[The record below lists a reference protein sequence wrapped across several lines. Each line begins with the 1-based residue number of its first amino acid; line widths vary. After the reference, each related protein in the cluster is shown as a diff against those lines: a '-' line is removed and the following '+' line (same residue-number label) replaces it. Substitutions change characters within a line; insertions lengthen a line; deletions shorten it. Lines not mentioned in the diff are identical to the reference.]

1 MIAFWKRL
9 MAFFG
14 GARLDN
20 DLDEEIA
27 AHLAMQEEEFRQRG
41 MNAAEARAAARREFG
56 GVTQTAE
63 IYREKRGLPWVETAA
78 KDVRYALRGLG
89 RNRGFTAA
97 AVLSLALGI
106 GANTAIF
113 SMYHALLLQRLPVKH
128 PEQLVT
134 LYRTGGWGRGY
145 SSYPLYQEI
154 RKRSDL
160 FSAVFGRT
168 SIDKT
173 QFRTGNGDRPE
184 KAQLEVVTS
193 NYFSVLGVTSA
204 LGRLF
209 TDDDD
214 RTPKAHPFA
223 VLSYDFWKRRFGG
236 DTAVLG
242 QTVTVDQDRLTVIGV
257 AARGFRGV
265 DVDHHPDLWE
275 PASMEDVDFADA
287 NTNWLWILARR
298 LPNVPV
304 NKVQAAVDV
313 LFEQHLTAIY
323 GNHPNAAYRKTAMDQ
338 HIEVREGGVGLSGL
352 RDNFETPLT
361 ILMAAVGLVLLA
373 SCANVANLLL
383 ARGAA
388 RQKEIAVRLSLG
400 ATRLRLMRQALIES
414 LLLALAGST
423 IGILLAWWGE
433 RGVVR
438 FLPASS
444 GDPFDAAPN
453 LTVLAFAIAI
463 AILAAALFGLAPAW
477 RSSAID
483 PAECIKSG
491 GPSGASHH
499 SAFRQVLVIAQ
510 VAFSVMLVA
519 LAGLFGHS
527 LATLRSVDMGFRNQ
541 NLIAFSLEMPMS
553 WKAPQTTAVREGFLA
568 RMQALPGVSLVS
580 FGAPGPFLGGHS
592 SSAIK
597 VPGSELTAHEPGWVN
612 MQQIAPQYFD
622 ILGAAPLLGREFT
635 PSDTAA
641 APKVAIVN
649 QAFVRTFLPG
659 EAHPLNRVLTFDQT
673 TLVPIV
679 GVVHDIPHQ
688 GLREKIG
695 PTVYVPIAQSPT
707 FFGAVLLRAGA
718 SRESLAPAIRRE
730 VDKLGSDVSASDPKT
745 IRQRIDESI
754 FQDRLVATVGGF
766 FGALALLL
774 AAIGLYGVMAYS
786 AARRAREI
794 GIRIAMGA
802 RRGAV
807 LWMVLRG
814 SLVLV
819 IAGLAIG
826 VPVSLLAARRVA
838 PVLFGIRADDALT
851 FVSTACVLL
860 AVGVAA
866 AFLPARRAAS
876 LEPMRVLRQE

>member
-1 MIAFWKRL
+1 MSAIWKRL
-9 MAFFG
+9 LAFFR
-14 GARLDN
+14 GARLDR

-27 AHLAMQEEEFRQRG
+27 AHLAMQEEEFRQKG
-41 MNAAEARAAARREFG
+41 MTAAEARAAARREFG
-56 GVTQTAE
+56 GVAQTAE
-63 IYREKRGLPWVETAA
+63 IYRERRGLPWLETAA

-89 RNRGFTAA
+89 RNRGFSAA

-113 SMYHALLLQRLPVKH
+113 SMYHALLLQRLPVRH

-134 LYRTGGWGRGY
+134 LYRTGGWGRGF
-145 SSYPLYQEI
+145 SSYPLYREI
-154 RKRSDL
+154 RQRGDL
-160 FSAVFGRT
+160 FSAVLGR
-168 SIDKT
+168 SSVDKLL
-173 QFRTGNGDRPE
+173 FRAGRGDRFE
-184 KAQLEVVTS
+184 KAQVEAVTG
-193 NYFSVLGVTSA
+193 NYFLALGVSPA
-204 LGRLF
+204 FGRLF

-214 RTPKAHPFA
+214 RTPKGHPFA

-236 DTAVLG
+236 DPAVLG
-242 QTVTVDQDRLTVIGV
+242 QAVTVDKDHLTVIGV

-275 PASMEDVDFADA
+275 PASMEDVDFANA
-287 NTNWLWILARR
+287 SSNWLWILARR
-298 LPNVPV
+298 RPGVPV
-304 NKVQAAVDV
+304 SKVQAAIDV
-313 LFEQHLTAIY
+313 LFQQHLAAIY
-323 GNHPNAAYRKTAMDQ
+323 GNQPNAAFRKTAMNQ
-338 HIEVREGGVGLSGL
+338 HIEVREGGAGLSGL
-352 RDNFETPLT
+352 RDGFAVPLT

-400 ATRLRLMRQALIES
+400 ATRMRLMRQALIES
-414 LLLALAGST
+414 LLLALAGSA

-433 RGVVR
+433 QGLLQ

-444 GDPFDAAPN
+444 GDPFDATPN

-463 AILAAALFGLAPAW
+463 AVFAAALFGLAPAW
-477 RSSAID
+477 RSSAIHA
-483 PAECIKSG
+483 AECLKSG
-491 GPSGASHH
+491 GPSGARHH
-499 SAFRQVLVIAQ
+499 SAFRQVLVVAQ

-527 LATLRSVDMGFRNQ
+527 LAALRSVDLGFYNQ
-541 NLIAFSLEMPMS
+541 KLVAFSLEMPMS
-553 WKAPQTTAVREGFLA
+553 WKAGQTTAVREEFLA
-568 RMQALPGVSLVS
+568 RMQSLPGVSLVS
-580 FGAPGPFLGGHS
+580 FGAPGPFLGGWS
-592 SSAIK
+592 QGALR
-597 VPGSELTAHEPGWVN
+597 VPGSEATAHEPAWVSK
-612 MQQIAPQYFD
+612 QEIAPRFFD
-622 ILGAAPLLGREFT
+622 ILGSAPLLGREFT
-635 PSDTAA
+635 PSDTAT
-641 APKVAIVN
+641 APQVAIVN
-649 QAFVRTFLPG
+649 QAFVRAFLPG
-659 EAHPLNRVLTFDQT
+659 DAHPLNRVLTFDNKT
-673 TLVPIV
+673 FVPIV

-688 GLREKIG
+688 GLREKIA

-707 FFGAVLLRAGA
+707 FFGAVLLRAGQ
-718 SRESLAPAIRRE
+718 SGESLLPAIRRE
-730 VDKLGSDVSASDPKT
+730 VEKLGPDVSASDPKT
-745 IRQRIDESI
+745 IRQEIDESI

-766 FGALALLL
+766 FGLLALLL

-802 RRGAV
+802 KRGAV

-814 SLVLV
+814 SLLLV

-826 VPVSLLAARRVA
+826 VPVSLIAARKVA
-838 PVLFGIRADDALT
+838 PVLFGIRADDSIT
-851 FVSTACVLL
+851 FVSTAGVLL
-860 AVGVAA
+860 AVGLAA

>member
-1 MIAFWKRL
+1 MIAVWKRL
-9 MAFFG
+9 LAFFR
-14 GARLDN
+14 GAHLDR

-27 AHLAMQEEEFRQRG
+27 AHLAMQEEEFRRSG
-41 MNAAEARAAARREFG
+41 MTDAEARAAARREFG
-56 GVTQTAE
+56 GVAQTAE
-63 IYREKRGLPWVETAA
+63 VYRERRGLPWLETAA
-78 KDVRYALRGLG
+78 KDLRYALRGLA

-113 SMYHALLLQRLPVKH
+113 SMYHALLLRTLPVRH

-160 FSAVFGRT
+160 FRDVFGRT
-168 SIDKT
+168 T
-173 QFRTGNGDRPE
+173 VERTPFRAATGDRPE
-184 KAQLEVVTS
+184 KAQVEAVTG
-193 NYFSVLGVTSA
+193 NYFSALGVAPA

-209 TDDDD
+209 TADDDGA
-214 RTPKAHPFA
+214 PKAHPFA
-223 VLSYDFWKRRFGG
+223 VLGYDFWKRRFGG
-236 DTAVLG
+236 DPAVLG
-242 QTVTVDQDRLTVIGV
+242 QTVTVDKDQLTVIGV

-275 PASMEDVDFADA
+275 PASMQDVDFADA
-287 NTNWLWILARR
+287 NQNWLWILGRR

-304 NKVQAAVDV
+304 RKAQAAIDV

-323 GNHPNAAYRKTAMDQ
+323 GNHPNAAYRKTALDQ
-338 HIEVREGGVGLSGL
+338 HIQVRDGGVGLSSL
-352 RDNFETPLT
+352 RESFATPLS

-400 ATRLRLMRQALIES
+400 ATRLRLVRQALMES
-414 LLLALAGST
+414 LLLALAGSA
-423 IGILLAWWGE
+423 IGILLASWGQ
-433 RGVVR
+433 RGVLQ

-444 GDPFDAAPN
+444 GEPFDAAPN
-453 LTVLAFAIAI
+453 LTVLAFAIAA

-491 GPSGASHH
+491 GSSGARHH
-499 SAFRQVLVIAQ
+499 SAFRQALVIAQ

-527 LATLRSVDMGFRNQ
+527 LAALHSVDMGFRNQ

-553 WKAPQTTAVREGFLA
+553 WKPPQSAAVREGFLA
-568 RMQALPGVSLVS
+568 RMQSLPGVSLVS
-580 FGAPGPFLGGHS
+580 FGAPGPFLGGWSQS
-592 SSAIK
+592 SVR
-597 VPGSELTAHEPGWVN
+597 VPGSEATAHDPAWVS
-612 MQQIAPQYFD
+612 MQQIAPRFFD

-635 PSDTAA
+635 PADTDES
-641 APKVAIVN
+641 PKVAIVN
-649 QAFVRTFLPG
+649 QTFVRKFLPG
-659 EAHPLNRVLTFDQT
+659 ESHPLNRALTFDQK

-688 GLREKIG
+688 GLREKIV
-695 PTVYVPIAQSPT
+695 PTVYVPITQNPT
-707 FFGAVLLRAGA
+707 FFGAVLVRAGE
-718 SRESLAPAIRRE
+718 SGESLAPAIRRE
-730 VDKLGSDVSASDPKT
+730 VEKLGPDVAASDPKT

-766 FGALALLL
+766 FGALALIL
-774 AAIGLYGVMAYS
+774 AAVGLYGVMAYS

-802 RRGAV
+802 RRSAV

-819 IAGLAIG
+819 LAGLAIG
-826 VPVSLLAARRVA
+826 VPVSLVAARKVA
-838 PVLFGIRADDALT
+838 PVLFGIRTDDSLT
-851 FVSTACVLL
+851 FVTTAAVLL
-860 AVGVAA
+860 AVGLAS